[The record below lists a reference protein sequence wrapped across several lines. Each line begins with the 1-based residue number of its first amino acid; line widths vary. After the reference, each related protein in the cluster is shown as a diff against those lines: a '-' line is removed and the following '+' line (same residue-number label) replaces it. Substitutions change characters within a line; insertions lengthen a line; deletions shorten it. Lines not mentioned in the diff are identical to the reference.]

1 MRHITFECSAHEAN
15 RFKNLK
21 EGTMQKK
28 IIAAAVI
35 AMMMIAGVAMVS
47 DDSDANTPISDGTE
61 VTIYNGDSVGE
72 NLLFK
77 YNESAYDHYELAD
90 KTLKVAIS
98 DSEMTAGSITY
109 KDGSDLIDSAN
120 NSYSESNITFKLI
133 NEGTDGTGEGA
144 VNYTGNY
151 WVKVSASGYDLG
163 DSASKTIYVAVQ
175 FQVTLKIGS
184 GIAVTPETTIFK
196 LTIKAPET
204 ATISAS
210 NTTAQVGK
218 NFESQLTLTA
228 STLVDADL
236 LWYAE
241 LPDGLA
247 VDPESG
253 KITGMPQTAA
263 SETEYDVIVTDTKT
277 NIVYA
282 GAIKL
287 TVNAASETFDED
299 ITITIAATNT
309 ADSSKV
315 SPPIDNVVYA
325 EQGTG
330 LTLKVKTT
338 NGSVLDSVLIV
349 DSDGN
354 VINAALDNIGTT
366 GVSIDSN
373 GTGRYMIY
381 VESIAPNG
389 LGLSET
395 VYLEIYSQT
404 LNVTAEIIG
413 SSS

>member
-1 MRHITFECSAHEAN
+1 MRHIIFECSAHEAN

-47 DDSDANTPISDGTE
+47 DDSDANKAIADGSE
-61 VTIYNGDSVGE
+61 VTIYNGDTVGE

-77 YNESAYDHYELAD
+77 YNESAYDHYETTE
-90 KTLKVAIS
+90 TLKVAIS
-98 DSEMTAGSITY
+98 DSEMTVGSIDY
-109 KDGSDLIDSAN
+109 KTGSDLIISKSYTEDS
-120 NSYSESNITFKLI
+120 ITFKLI
-133 NEGTDGTGEGA
+133 NEGAE
-144 VNYTGNY
+144 NYTGNY
-151 WVKVSASGYDLG
+151 WVKVSASGYNLG

-175 FQVTLKIGS
+175 FQVTLEIGS
-184 GIAVTPETTIFK
+184 NIAVTPVTTVFK

-210 NTTAQVGK
+210 NAIAQVGK
-218 NFESQLTLTA
+218 NFESQLELTTP
-228 STLVDADL
+228 SPEDKDL

-253 KITGMPQTAA
+253 KITGMPKTPVV
-263 SETEYDVIVTDTKT
+263 EDECYVIVTDKTT

-282 GAIKL
+282 GTIKL
-287 TVNAASETFDED
+287 TVNEASETFDED
-299 ITITIAATNT
+299 ITITISATNA

-315 SPPIDNVVYA
+315 SQVIGGIVYA

-330 LTLKVKTT
+330 LTLTVSTT
-338 NGSVLDSVLIV
+338 NGSVLDRVLIV

-354 VINAALDNIGTT
+354 VINAALDNISTT